1 MERKIN
7 NLSICYTLFLILLF
21 LSGSLPGLI
30 SGAVRLLA
38 FLIPFGLGLMY
49 LREEE
54 NTGEKYLFLSTNN
67 LKFTLPLAFPTVLVV
82 MLISALTSIII
93 KLASGVENNVD
104 VGNALIP
111 ALISHALVPAVFEEI
126 LFRYLPMRLLSSYS
140 RRVTVLVSA
149 LFFALVHHDF
159 FSIPYAFI
167 AGIVFMTVDLASDSI
182 LPSVLIH
189 FINNALSVSL
199 VMFKDNPLV
208 APAIL
213 WALGIMTVVSFIF
226 IIIKRHRYKQIL
238 LFAFSGGEKLTFNFE
253 MLVFSVITLFMAVL
267 QLL

>member
-1 MERKIN
+1 MSKKIS
-7 NLSICYTLFLILLF
+7 NLTISYLLF
-21 LSGSLPGLI
+21 LLLLSFSATSPELWKTVLQILGYIAPIILALLTSRERIGDLRYLSLTKQGLIDAIPLIAPTLSVIMTVSYLTSLLVILI
-30 SGAVRLLA
+30 SGRGGGVD
-38 FLIPFGLGLMY
+38 LGDNY
-49 LREEE
+49 
-54 NTGEKYLFLSTNN
+54 FV
-67 LKFTLPLAFPTVLVV
+67 A
-82 MLISALTSIII
+82 III
-93 KLASGVENNVD
+93 H
-104 VGNALIP
+104 ALI
-111 ALISHALVPAVFEEI
+111 PAVFEEI

-167 AGIVFMTVDLASDSI
+167 AGIVFMTLDLASDSI

-226 IIIKRHRYKQIL
+226 IIVKRHRYKQIL